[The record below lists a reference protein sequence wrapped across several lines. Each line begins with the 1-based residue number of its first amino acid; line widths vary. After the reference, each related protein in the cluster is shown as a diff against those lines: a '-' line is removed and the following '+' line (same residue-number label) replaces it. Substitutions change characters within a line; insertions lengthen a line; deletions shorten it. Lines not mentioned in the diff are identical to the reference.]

1 MVEGEHNNERQAAG
15 GAIAARPAV
24 RSNKWKIAFFVTLIL
39 FELTREWAV
48 IASSQA
54 AQPNASAHVFSYD
67 GDTVAQGRW
76 KRIDGGSPIVPSTVT
91 IDCRR
96 ELGKC
101 VEATTTMSELY
112 VYAPK
117 LDWFNA
123 TFAADAVTY
132 ENDIPECAR
141 YSVRIDLNLSKAF
154 AVRER
159 KAAPSNPECAKLEP
173 RVEMQMA
180 DGYDS
185 GKNPADGHFVPIF
198 AVTRALAVLN

>member
-1 MVEGEHNNERQAAG
+1 MSPILKLSCMTGFDQ
-15 GAIAARPAV
+15 PAESK
-24 RSNKWKIAFFVTLIL
+24 RKRNGWKIAFLVMLIL
-39 FELTREWAV
+39 FEIAREWAV
-48 IASSQA
+48 IVSFQA
-54 AQPNASAHVFSYD
+54 AQPNATAHVFSSEGY
-67 GDTVAQGRW
+67 TVAQGRW
-76 KRIDGGSPIVPSTVT
+76 KRIDGGSPIVPSIVT

-112 VYAPK
+112 VYAPQ
-117 LDWFNA
+117 LDWFDA

-132 ENDIPECAR
+132 ENDVPECAR
-141 YSVRIDLNLSKAF
+141 YSVRIDLKLSKAF

-159 KAAPSNPECAKLEP
+159 KSAPANPECAKLEP

-185 GKNPADGHFVPIF
+185 AKNPADGHLVPVF
-198 AVTRALAVLN
+198 AAIRAVMN

>member
-1 MVEGEHNNERQAAG
+1 MTEGEHDNERRAAG
-15 GAIAARPAV
+15 VAITARPAA
-24 RSNKWKIAFFVTLIL
+24 RSNGWKIAFFVTLVL
-39 FELTREWAV
+39 FEIAREWAV

-54 AQPNASAHVFSYD
+54 AQPNASAHVFSYE
-67 GDTVAQGRW
+67 GYTVAQGRW

-112 VYAPK
+112 VYAPQ
-117 LDWFNA
+117 LDWFDA

-132 ENDIPECAR
+132 ENNVPECAR
-141 YSVRIDLNLSKAF
+141 YSVRIDLKLSKAF

-159 KAAPSNPECAKLEP
+159 KTAPSNPECAKLEP

-185 GKNPADGHFVPIF
+185 GKNPADGHFALIF
-198 AVTRALAVLN
+198 AAIRAVTN